1 MCRFKLTL
9 LGLFIFLFYKAQDF
23 IYFKDGTKK
32 EAKILEIYTDRIII
46 SDSFNIPDEIET
58 SNIVLIQFKNKTTQL
73 FNLPNESI
81 KTYKNKTLQHY
92 EFNNSIGFNVAALA
106 LGDVNIYLGTKFKNK
121 KIDINSFGAYNI
133 SNRVTIF
140 NNKFSNFS
148 FAKRLAEFG
157 TSINYNFIDYN
168 SLKKH
173 LVFIGF
179 LFKQTYFQYHLNN
192 NTVNIVQYNS
202 KTTVINTFIIQ
213 YGVKYK
219 PTKHLLL
226 SSSLGVGVGKIQD
239 SFYKD
244 LIQNS
249 NSKKFQVRA
258 HLNLNVAYL
267 FK

>member
-1 MCRFKLTL
+1 MFRVSLTILFFL
-9 LGLFIFLFYKAQDF
+9 LFCFFKAQDY
-23 IYFKDGTKK
+23 IYYIDGTKE
-32 EAKILEIYTDRIII
+32 EAKILEIYSDRVVFL
-46 SDSFNIPDEIET
+46 DTLKIPDEVET
-58 SNIVLIQFKNKTTQL
+58 KNIVLIQFKNNTSQF
-73 FNLPNESI
+73 FNSPTENL
-81 KTYKNKTLQHY
+81 KTYINKTQQQY

-157 TSINYNFIDYN
+157 TSINYNFINYN

-244 LIQNS
+244 LMQNS